1 MNNYIFASNQATHQ
15 IPAIFNNIKC
25 NNLWNKEC
33 FDKATFDYNNNLRTT
48 VSTKILYLYHHFH
61 NEENTAEAYGLIH
74 NLALT

>member
-1 MNNYIFASNQATHQ
+1 M
-15 IPAIFNNIKC
+15 
-25 NNLWNKEC
+25 WDKEC